1 MVTRRRRQS
10 HADKKVTDYFTRRSS
25 GSQTLSPNASEFATP
40 LGMPRTDASASRP
53 MALATKRE
61 DGVATLTDPM
71 PAESDTSHTITTRS
85 VAKRVRSPEAH
96 LGTSYAPVL
105 RKSSNKRARVEE
117 TPPEPARLP
126 VTLTSPKEEH
136 AARPPVSSPASS
148 EQLIHTSQSDE
159 MDLTF
164 STPSAQDSDQ
174 VRKNIEQ
181 WKKCAVSFTT
191 PPKSRQAVR
200 EDTPLSPLT
209 SLATSPGHPVSLAY
223 VGPRCSADFTCNT
236 NPPESPVQSPVYPLS
251 PSDTGEISSSPLPP
265 TPKALDPDA
274 KAVNLI
280 AEIKARASASVCLL
294 SDDEKPLEYRALDE
308 SDEDDFSLSPICIG
322 KRARD
327 RRDVVAPLLTGLSS
341 TSERPSS
348 GLRHSVPTRPPE
360 EPSPSRPPKRFRKTA
375 PVSLGKDSSSRR
387 KKTHNPLDELLRE
400 KKAADKRGTSS
411 AALRQAEN
419 AIKQSHLVSLDD
431 HAEYDLDFMDEG
443 AARRAVQDVRHLSSL
458 EDESDFVDPALDFQ
472 DTTKIL
478 GSDAAEAINKIL
490 VSDRITQEKDFV
502 RAAKRERSFGV
513 SLWKP
518 CSIEDMN
525 VDQATISR
533 TLFEHAS
540 PITALLDQLVRSGD
554 DVQLELLLN
563 SGLLINIPSQE
574 LPLVLS
580 SLFTNGLCSST
591 PVADAT
597 YNALRDV
604 CAHRK
609 SEAILPFSAVRAVLL
624 RLGARP
630 PVFEQVG
637 WQSDDIV
644 QDRHF
649 SPEIRS
655 KLLLR
660 FTTTIS
666 MVASF
671 PSLTALMPSELADF
685 VLCIVLLGLDPTT
698 PRALDIHLNSAIDA
712 ICIRSTGDSVALCSI
727 YRKLLTF
734 ASNLNSANRARLVSL
749 FSSGGSQARLIGQWL
764 AYCLLIPST
773 TPLTDQFP
781 ALEPLILLLS
791 PPSDSGQLFD
801 VTNENIDYEDLD
813 HCVAILAVAL
823 TDIAP
828 YVREERSLVR
838 RPSITSGEGGS
849 SNAKKIPM
857 PLERLHSALNVL
869 QGKIVDTRAAYL
881 DRSRVKAA
889 IQRLAM
895 RIYYDRL
902 AIKGGSSRGR
912 ASTLQN
918 WFSPSR

>member
-1 MVTRRRRQS
+1 MAANRRKTQS
-10 HADKKVTDYFTRRSS
+10 QADNKVTDYFIRRSS
-25 GSQTLSPNASEFATP
+25 GSQISLSPSASFATP

-53 MALATKRE
+53 MTRATKRE

-71 PAESDTSHTITTRS
+71 PAGFSPDSDTSRTITTRS

-96 LGTSYAPVL
+96 LGTSHAPVL
-105 RKSSNKRARVEE
+105 RKSSNKRVRVEE
-117 TPPEPARLP
+117 TPPEPTRLP
-126 VTLTSPKEEH
+126 VTLTSPREGH
-136 AARPPVSSPASS
+136 TARPPVPSPASS

-164 STPSAQDSDQ
+164 STPSAQGSDQ

-191 PPKSRQAVR
+191 PPKSREAVR
-200 EDTPLSPLT
+200 EDAPLSPLT
-209 SLATSPGHPVSLAY
+209 SLATSPEHPTSLAD
-223 VGPRCSADFTCNT
+223 VSPRCSVDFTRNT
-236 NPPESPVQSPVYPLS
+236 HPPESPVQSPIYPFS
-251 PSDTGEISSSPLPP
+251 PSDTGEMSSSPLPP
-265 TPKALDPDA
+265 TPKALDLDA
-274 KAVNLI
+274 KAANLI
-280 AEIKARASASVCLL
+280 AEIKARAFASVCLL

-308 SDEDDFSLSPICIG
+308 SDEDGFSLSPVCTG

-327 RRDVVAPLLTGLSS
+327 KQDVVAPFLTGLSS

-348 GLRHSVPTRPPE
+348 GLRHSVPSRPPE
-360 EPSPSRPPKRFRKTA
+360 QPSPPHLPKRFRKTA
-375 PVSLGKDSSSRR
+375 PMPLGKDSSSRR
-387 KKTHNPLDELLRE
+387 KKTPNPLDELLRE
-400 KKAADKRGTSS
+400 KRAADKRGTSS
-411 AALRQAEN
+411 AALRLAEN
-419 AIKQSHLVSLDD
+419 AIKQKSHLVSLDD

-443 AARRAVQDVRHLSSL
+443 AARRAVQDVQHLSSP
-458 EDESDFVDPALDFQ
+458 EDETDFVDPTLGFQ

-478 GSDAAEAINKIL
+478 GSDAAEAIHKIL
-490 VSDRITQEKDFV
+490 ASDRITQEKDIV
-502 RAAKRERSFGV
+502 KAAKREKSFGV
-513 SLWKP
+513 PLWKP
-518 CSIEDMN
+518 CSIEDMD
-525 VDQATISR
+525 VEQVPTSR

-563 SGLLINIPSQE
+563 SGLLIKIPSQE
-574 LPLVLS
+574 LPFVLS
-580 SLFTNGLCSST
+580 SLFTNGLCSSS

-609 SEAILPFSAVRAVLL
+609 SEVVLPFSAVRTVLL

-630 PVFEQVG
+630 LVFEQIG
-637 WQSDDIV
+637 WQGDDNA

-660 FTTTIS
+660 FITTIE
-666 MVASF
+666 MVA
-671 PSLTALMPSELADF
+671 SLTALIPSELADF

-712 ICIRSTGDSVALCSI
+712 ICTRSTGDSAALCSV

-764 AYCLLIPST
+764 AYCLLIPSA

-781 ALEPLILLLS
+781 ALEPLILLLA
-791 PPSDSGQLFD
+791 PPSDSG
-801 VTNENIDYEDLD
+801 ENIDYEDLYY
-813 HCVAILAVAL
+813 CVAILAVAL

-838 RPSITSGEGGS
+838 RPSIMSGEGS
-849 SNAKKIPM
+849 PSNAKKIHM
-857 PLERLHSALNVL
+857 PLERLQSALNVL

-895 RIYYDRL
+895 RIHYDRL